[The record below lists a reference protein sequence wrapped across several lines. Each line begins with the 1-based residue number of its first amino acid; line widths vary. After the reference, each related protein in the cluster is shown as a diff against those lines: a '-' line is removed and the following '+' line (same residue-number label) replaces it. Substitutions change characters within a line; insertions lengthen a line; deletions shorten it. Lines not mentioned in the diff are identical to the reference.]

1 MDKIKILNR
10 TKTFATTIAL
20 CISLSLSTIT
30 FFLSFPMMQTNAS
43 NIRTQQF
50 IIGQAW
56 YRGFA
61 NDVIHINLLGIFCFI
76 FCLLLLRLSYWLFY
90 QE

>member
-1 MDKIKILNR
+1 MDKIKILKR
-10 TKTFATTIAL
+10 TKTFATIIAL
-20 CISLSLSTIT
+20 FVSLSSAVTT

-43 NIRTQQF
+43 NLKNQQF

-61 NDVIHINLLGIFCFI
+61 NDVNSINLLGIFCFI
-76 FCLLLLRLSYWLFY
+76 LCILFLRLSYYLFY